1 MTRTLPPPP
10 ATSAAAP
17 ARGPGARRGLGRRR
31 AVAVLALA
39 FTAVVLLGLV
49 PGFVGSAVSTALPWL
64 GLLLVPLLVVALAV
78 RGRTWLVALVPV
90 VAWAFAVGPS
100 FAWLPAPDGGGAA
113 DAAEAPAELVFG
125 SQNVE
130 ALSGTAADSAATLVA
145 AGADV
150 IALTELDGSAREQA
164 DAALEASHPYSYAVG
179 TVGIWSTSP
188 ISNARPL
195 ELGLGWN
202 RALTVDVSAPAGLVS
217 VYVVHA
223 ASLRPGA
230 QSDRD
235 TMLDELSAVIDRDE
249 NERVVALGDFNA
261 ASTDPAL
268 AGIRRTLSEPGQSE
282 PSFGFTWPAAFPVAR
297 IDHLFQ
303 RGLTPVANTVLPAGA
318 SDHLAVLTTLRY

>member
-1 MTRTLPPPP
+1 MTRTLPPPS
-10 ATSAAAP
+10 ATSAAP
-17 ARGPGARRGLGRRR
+17 ARGARRGVGRRR

-39 FTAVVLLGLV
+39 FTVVVLLGLV

-64 GLLLVPLLVVALAV
+64 GLLLVPLLVAALAV
-78 RGRTWLVALVPV
+78 RGRTWLVALVPAI
-90 VAWAFAVGPS
+90 AWAFAVGPS
-100 FAWLPAPDGGGAA
+100 FAWLPAPDGDGAAVAA
-113 DAAEAPAELVFG
+113 DAADAPAELVFA

-130 ALSGTAADSAATLVA
+130 ALSGTAADSATTLVA

-150 IALTELDGSAREQA
+150 IALTELEGDAREQA
-164 DAALEASHPYSYAVG
+164 DAALEASHPYTYAVG

-202 RALTVDVSAPAGLVS
+202 RALTVDISAPAGLVS

-235 TMLDELSAVIDRDE
+235 TMLDELAAVIDRDE

-268 AGIRRTLSEPGQSE
+268 TGIRRTLSEPGQSE

-303 RGLTPVANTVLPAGA
+303 RGLTPVENTVLPAGA